1 MEKEFQIPDNIQVI
15 DKPEDYDRVI
25 AGIKIVEKQPVQTSN
40 TSRPVRPSIK
50 TVERTYEGYT
60 IPDNISVIESPDDF
74 DQLMASDM
82 GNLGDIV
89 GEIEVVEII
98 PEDEL
103 PEKGPEPISE
113 EEIDIWKQ
121 VEEEF
126 IDSEFLI
133 EDGDKTCID
142 KEKMF
147 TWLKEKLS
155 GISFCQTYLSDKVDG
170 ENGIVKENATL
181 MLQTEKGSKLFL
193 NKAGKY
199 HRLDGP
205 AIEWNYGAKEYFK
218 NGIRHRL
225 DGPAYESKDEKQFWF
240 EGKQYMEA
248 EYWVISKEIENLK

>member
-1 MEKEFQIPDNIQVI
+1 MEKEFQIPNNIQVI

-25 AGIKIVEKQPVQTSN
+25 AGIKNIEKQHTP
-40 TSRPVRPSIK
+40 RPERGIK
-50 TVERTYEGYT
+50 TVERTYEGYS
-60 IPDNISVIESPDDF
+60 IPDNIQVIDKPEDSYQEIANDLPTS
-74 DQLMASDM
+74 MSD
-82 GNLGDIV
+82 LV
-89 GEIEVVEII
+89 GEIEVIEII
-98 PEDEL
+98 PEDQL
-103 PEKGPEPISE
+103 PEKGPDPTPEDE
-113 EEIDIWKQ
+113 FDIWKQ
-121 VEEEF
+121 IEEEF
-126 IDSEFLI
+126 NDSEFLL
-133 EDGDKTCID
+133 EDGEKVYID
-142 KEKMF
+142 KEKLF

-170 ENGIVKENATL
+170 ENGIVKENATI

-225 DGPAYESKDEKQFWF
+225 DGAAYESKDEKQFWF

-248 EYWVISKEIENLK
+248 EYWIVSKEIENLK